1 MHNKMII
8 SGTVE
13 AVPFLLRVS
22 TLAVGTLHKGGA
34 QTNPTHCP
42 KIRMAECRSP
52 PPLLRDTFF
61 DRKVSQRAFLSFFLR
76 FSFFIDKE
84 DGE

>member
-1 MHNKMII
+1 MIVK
-8 SGTVE
+8 GTVE
-13 AVPFLLRVS
+13 AVPFFVEGIYPCEWYASQGCRLSELR
-22 TLAVGTLHKGGA
+22 TP
-34 QTNPTHCP
+34 NPT
-42 KIRMAECRSP
+42 P
-52 PPLLRDTFF
+52 PSLRDTSS